1 MDGRGEEEAGVGSV
15 PQPPRALAQ
24 IASSRPR
31 GPPASTTLA
40 PDCSAFYP
48 PVTVGKLRPREVGG
62 IQIWAPFSH
71 FFLDPTG
78 LESPNGY
85 RSGKVCRGCSG
96 RVVHWLPAAQVPW
109 AQRLTSPTAYGPH
122 SGLGAGYEGGVKPQK
137 PGIEGGMKPQNLG
150 FRTFPGAATQPG
162 YGNGLGAGAFP
173 GAGAQLGY
181 SNGNSP
187 GIQPGPAAQNGF
199 GPGKEGGDGSR
210 EPGAEILGAGPEE
223 RIPHAPIVP
232 PGFGGGGKP
241 QKPGPGGQLQPQTA
255 GPATQNGYGPGYVGG
270 VKAQKPGFR
279 NGNRNGLG
287 AQPVLTAQNG
297 FGFGAGYG
305 HKNGLGVQPGLG
317 MGMKPLMPGL
327 AAPNGYGQGRGRAGL
342 PGGSGQRPWFP
353 HLLPV
358 SPPGSVGVMKPQKP
372 GPSAQNGYRTGI
384 GEGMKPQKPG
394 PQLQAQPYALLSTPG
409 YTPGTQLGLLSGLP
423 DSLKA
428 RKPGY
433 SHGNGLR
440 AQPGPCNLRV
450 APLFLPRLPTP
461 GIPLDREGVWG
472 LKSQPPPAVQ
482 NGKFQGH
489 QPPNGYGPGTKLG
502 FSGGLEPQKIGFGY
516 GNGVLGAR
524 VFPEARPQPGFPG
537 ANGFRNGDGVEA
549 LVNPKASA
557 PAPEGNGQAGL
568 LWGSSWPTLQAWG
581 TGLKPAYQA
590 GGGPEVKRG
599 SNGQMGNGYGGEGVA
614 VAQPPDQRP
623 PMVTPPTPW
632 GVAPSPREE

>member
-137 PGIEGGMKPQNLG
+137 PGPSTQIGYGAGIEGGMKPQNLG

-327 AAPNGYGQGRGRAGL
+327 AAPNGYGQG
-342 PGGSGQRPWFP
+342 
-353 HLLPV
+353 
-358 SPPGSVGVMKPQKP
+358 SVGVMKPQKP
-372 GPSAQNGYRTGI
+372 GI
-384 GEGMKPQKPG
+384 GEGMKPQK
-394 PQLQAQPYALLSTPG
+394 PG

>member
-137 PGIEGGMKPQNLG
+137 PGPSTQIGYGAGIEGGMKPQNLG

-162 YGNGLGAGAFP
+162 Y
-173 GAGAQLGY
+173 

-199 GPGKEGGDGSR
+199 G
-210 EPGAEILGAGPEE
+210 
-223 RIPHAPIVP
+223 